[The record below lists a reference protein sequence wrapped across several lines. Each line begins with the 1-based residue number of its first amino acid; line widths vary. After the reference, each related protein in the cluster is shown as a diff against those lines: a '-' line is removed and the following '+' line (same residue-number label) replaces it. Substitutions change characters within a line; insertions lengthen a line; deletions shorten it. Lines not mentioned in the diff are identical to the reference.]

1 MKVHLVPHC
10 VSYTSHTDKRLS
22 KEDGYGQCRC
32 PHLAPLFSHRLA
44 SPSEMHHLHVGQAPW
59 VIVTSMWCNDNSGWP
74 LMNDELECQLR
85 IETMCLNCS
94 GICRLTSCGR
104 GGKVHILRVDAQIA
118 DSVID
123 QAVYCPDRKIQTKWQ
138 QLHWYADALS
148 KSSMNK
154 DRGSPLLIPK
164 MTASQT
170 KTVV

>member
-1 MKVHLVPHC
+1 MTVKGGWVRSMPV
-10 VSYTSHTDKRLS
+10 LS
-22 KEDGYGQCRC
+22 SA
-32 PHLAPLFSHRLA
+32 LLFSYRLA

-59 VIVTSMWCNDNSGWP
+59 VIVTNMWYNENSGWP
-74 LMNDELECQLR
+74 WWMVLTVDNMLR
-85 IETMCLNCS
+85 IETMRLNCS

-104 GGKVHILRVDAQIA
+104 GGKVHILCVDAQIA
-118 DSVID
+118 DSFID
-123 QAVYCPDRKIQTKWQ
+123 QAVYCPDRTIQTKWQ
-138 QLHWYADALS
+138 QLHWYDDAFS